1 VFADLR
7 KRLRTLDR
15 RSAWLLLAACTLAP
29 TWHLF
34 FRVQLL
40 EAAIGGAPGGGVAR
54 DLLPAFA
61 SFAAA
66 LLLMAVIP
74 LAAARLAWGEPPA
87 AFGLQRG
94 DLRFG
99 VRAAVLTAP
108 LFIVPTLLGAYLL
121 PAMAMYWCSENPR
134 VSTSLSTIW

>member
-1 VFADLR
+1 MFADLR

-74 LAAARLAWGEPPA
+74 LAAARLKI
-87 AFGLQRG
+87 
-94 DLRFG
+94 D
-99 VRAAVLTAP
+99 
-108 LFIVPTLLGAYLL
+108 PTLIASPALTTLADLLGLL
-121 PAMAMYWCSENPR
+121 IYFNVALFLL
-134 VSTSLSTIW
+134 T

>member
-40 EAAIGGAPGGGVAR
+40 EAAIGGALLAHR
-54 DLLPAFA
+54 DG
-61 SFAAA
+61 
-66 LLLMAVIP
+66 
-74 LAAARLAWGEPPA
+74 R
-87 AFGLQRG
+87 
-94 DLRFG
+94 
-99 VRAAVLTAP
+99 
-108 LFIVPTLLGAYLL
+108 
-121 PAMAMYWCSENPR
+121 
-134 VSTSLSTIW
+134 

>member
-34 FRVQLL
+34 FRIQLL

-99 VRAAVLTAP
+99 VRAAVLTA
-108 LFIVPTLLGAYLL
+108 
-121 PAMAMYWCSENPR
+121 
-134 VSTSLSTIW
+134 STSLQARSRSSRPVTPARFAERNQVARGLASRPWM